1 MLIEHRPNSQ
11 QHRKGP
17 IMSDHTLHSHPSR
30 SNGSMPLSI
39 AVTQL
44 VQSKVVADDAIA
56 TRAYEKFVARGSAH
70 GRHEEDWAAARMEL
84 IAEALGPES

>member
-1 MLIEHRPNSQ
+1 
-11 QHRKGP
+11 
-17 IMSDHTLHSHPSR
+17 MSDHTLHTRPAR

-44 VQSKVVADDAIA
+44 VQSKAVAEEAIA
-56 TRAYEKFVARGSAH
+56 TRAYEKFVARGCEH